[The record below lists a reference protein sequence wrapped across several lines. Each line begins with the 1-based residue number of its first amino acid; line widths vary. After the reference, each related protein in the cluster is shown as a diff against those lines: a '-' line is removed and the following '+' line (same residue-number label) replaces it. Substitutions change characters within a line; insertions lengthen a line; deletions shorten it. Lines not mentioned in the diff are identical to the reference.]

1 MILPADS
8 YIVVNKGNILEIDKK
23 ILIDLYQPLIGSKAI
38 SLYLTLLND
47 LEKKY
52 VNMALDSGRLSPG
65 PFVQKFEKKF
75 AEMHKQKY
83 GIACNSG
90 TSSLHVALEALKEKY
105 SWDQNSEVLVPAIT
119 FIATSNAVMHAGMKP
134 VFVDVD
140 SRTYN
145 IDTKLIEEK
154 ITENTVA
161 IMPVH
166 TFGQPCEMDSIVKI
180 ATKYGLKIVEDCA
193 EAHFAVYKGR
203 PVASFSNIAGS
214 STYVAHTITTGI
226 GGVITTDDTN
236 LAEIARSLIAHG
248 RACTCENCIAYN
260 SKQVCKLRM
269 QTEMDRRFMM
279 IRLGYSYRI
288 GELEGALGVAQLEN
302 KDFIINTR
310 KANAKILTDGLKDVE
325 QYLQL
330 PYYPEYVEHSF
341 MMYPL
346 VIKDDK
352 AFTRNEIVKYLEQNN
367 IETRPMLPLLNQPIY
382 KEIFGDIEKDYP
394 VAQWIN
400 NNGFYV
406 GCHHGLSKEELNMII
421 KTIHAFLEN
430 RIKDK

>member
-1 MILPADS
+1 M
-8 YIVVNKGNILEIDKK
+8 
-23 ILIDLYQPLIGSKAI
+23 
-38 SLYLTLLND
+38 
-47 LEKKY
+47 
-52 VNMALDSGRLSPG
+52 NMALDSGRLSPG

>member
-1 MILPADS
+1 M
-8 YIVVNKGNILEIDKK
+8 VTVNKIGVGYA
-23 ILIDLYQPLIGSKAI
+23 LI
-38 SLYLTLLND
+38 TD

-421 KTIHAFLEN
+421 KTIHAFLDEY
-430 RIKDK
+430 RSTIRWQRQKAVAAFQ

>member
-1 MILPADS
+1 M
-8 YIVVNKGNILEIDKK
+8 VTVNKIGVGYA
-23 ILIDLYQPLIGSKAI
+23 LI
-38 SLYLTLLND
+38 TD

-406 GCHHGLSKEELNMII
+406 GCHHGLSKEE
-421 KTIHAFLEN
+421 N

>member
-1 MILPADS
+1 M
-8 YIVVNKGNILEIDKK
+8 NKIGVGYA
-23 ILIDLYQPLIGSKAI
+23 LI
-38 SLYLTLLND
+38 TD

-394 VAQWIN
+394 VAQWIS

>member
-1 MILPADS
+1 M
-8 YIVVNKGNILEIDKK
+8 VTVNKIGVGYA
-23 ILIDLYQPLIGSKAI
+23 LI
-38 SLYLTLLND
+38 TD

-288 GELEGALGVAQLEN
+288 GELEGPLGGAQLEN

>member
-1 MILPADS
+1 M
-8 YIVVNKGNILEIDKK
+8 NKIGVGYA
-23 ILIDLYQPLIGSKAI
+23 LI
-38 SLYLTLLND
+38 TD

-288 GELEGALGVAQLEN
+288 GVLEGALGVAQLEN

>member
-1 MILPADS
+1 M
-8 YIVVNKGNILEIDKK
+8 VTVNKIGVGYA
-23 ILIDLYQPLIGSKAI
+23 LI
-38 SLYLTLLND
+38 TD

-52 VNMALDSGRLSPG
+52 VNMALDSGRLSSG

>member
-1 MILPADS
+1 MDS
-8 YIVVNKGNILEIDKK
+8 
-23 ILIDLYQPLIGSKAI
+23 
-38 SLYLTLLND
+38 
-47 LEKKY
+47 
-52 VNMALDSGRLSPG
+52 RRHSPG
-65 PFVQKFEKKF
+65 PFVQKIEKKF

>member
-1 MILPADS
+1 M
-8 YIVVNKGNILEIDKK
+8 NKIGVGYA
-23 ILIDLYQPLIGSKAI
+23 LI
-38 SLYLTLLND
+38 TD

-346 VIKDDK
+346 VIKDEK

>member
-1 MILPADS
+1 M
-8 YIVVNKGNILEIDKK
+8 VTVNKIGVGYA
-23 ILIDLYQPLIGSKAI
+23 LI
-38 SLYLTLLND
+38 TD

-302 KDFIINTR
+302 KDSIINTR

>member
-1 MILPADS
+1 M
-8 YIVVNKGNILEIDKK
+8 NKIGVGYA
-23 ILIDLYQPLIGSKAI
+23 LI
-38 SLYLTLLND
+38 TD

-310 KANAKILTDGLKDVE
+310 KANAKILTDGLKVVV

>member
-1 MILPADS
+1 M
-8 YIVVNKGNILEIDKK
+8 NKIGVGYA
-23 ILIDLYQPLIGSKAI
+23 LI
-38 SLYLTLLND
+38 TD

>member
-1 MILPADS
+1 M
-8 YIVVNKGNILEIDKK
+8 VTVNKIGVGYA
-23 ILIDLYQPLIGSKAI
+23 LI
-38 SLYLTLLND
+38 TD

-406 GCHHGLSKEELNMII
+406 GCHHGLSKEELNIII

>member
-1 MILPADS
+1 M
-8 YIVVNKGNILEIDKK
+8 NKIGVGYA
-23 ILIDLYQPLIGSKAI
+23 LI
-38 SLYLTLLND
+38 TD

-145 IDTKLIEEK
+145 IDTKLIEVI

-161 IMPVH
+161 IMPVQ

>member
-1 MILPADS
+1 M
-8 YIVVNKGNILEIDKK
+8 NKIGVGYA
-23 ILIDLYQPLIGSKAI
+23 LI
-38 SLYLTLLND
+38 TD

-65 PFVQKFEKKF
+65 PFVQKFEKQF
-75 AEMHKQKY
+75 AEMHEQKY

-166 TFGQPCEMDSIVKI
+166 TFGQPCEMDSIVEI

>member
-1 MILPADS
+1 M
-8 YIVVNKGNILEIDKK
+8 VTVNKIGVGYA
-23 ILIDLYQPLIGSKAI
+23 LI
-38 SLYLTLLND
+38 TD

-421 KTIHAFLEN
+421 KMIHAFLEN

>member
-1 MILPADS
+1 M
-8 YIVVNKGNILEIDKK
+8 NKIGVGYA
-23 ILIDLYQPLIGSKAI
+23 LI
-38 SLYLTLLND
+38 TD

-406 GCHHGLSKEELNMII
+406 GCHHGLSTEELNMII

>member
-1 MILPADS
+1 M
-8 YIVVNKGNILEIDKK
+8 NKIGVGYA
-23 ILIDLYQPLIGSKAI
+23 LI
-38 SLYLTLLND
+38 TD

-180 ATKYGLKIVEDCA
+180 APKYGLKIVEDCA

>member
-1 MILPADS
+1 M
-8 YIVVNKGNILEIDKK
+8 NKIGVGYA
-23 ILIDLYQPLIGSKAI
+23 LI
-38 SLYLTLLND
+38 TD

-166 TFGQPCEMDSIVKI
+166 TFGQPCELDSIVKI

-421 KTIHAFLEN
+421 KTNHAFLEN

>member
-1 MILPADS
+1 M
-8 YIVVNKGNILEIDKK
+8 NKIGVGYA
-23 ILIDLYQPLIGSKAI
+23 LI
-38 SLYLTLLND
+38 TD

-352 AFTRNEIVKYLEQNN
+352 AFTRNAIVKYLEQNN

>member
-1 MILPADS
+1 M
-8 YIVVNKGNILEIDKK
+8 NKIGVGYA
-23 ILIDLYQPLIGSKAI
+23 LI
-38 SLYLTLLND
+38 TD

-406 GCHHGLSKEELNMII
+406 GCHHGLSKN
-421 KTIHAFLEN
+421 
-430 RIKDK
+430 

>member
-1 MILPADS
+1 M
-8 YIVVNKGNILEIDKK
+8 NKIGVGYA
-23 ILIDLYQPLIGSKAI
+23 LI
-38 SLYLTLLND
+38 TD

-52 VNMALDSGRLSPG
+52 VNMALDSGRLSSG

-75 AEMHKQKY
+75 AEMHEQKY

-105 SWDQNSEVLVPAIT
+105 SWSENSEVLVPAIT
-119 FIATSNAVMHAGMKP
+119 FIATSNAVMHAGMTP
-134 VFVDVD
+134 VFVDVN

-145 IDTKLIEEK
+145 IDPNLIEEK

-166 TFGQPCEMDSIVKI
+166 TFGQPCEMDPIIKI
-180 ATKYGLKIVEDCA
+180 AAKHGLKIVEDCA
-193 EAHFAVYKGR
+193 EAHFAVYKGK
-203 PVASFSNIAGS
+203 PVASFGDIAGS

-226 GGVITTDDTN
+226 GGVITTDDTD

-310 KANAKILTDGLKDVE
+310 KANAKILTEGLKDVV

-346 VIKDDK
+346 VIKDERV
-352 AFTRNEIVKYLEQNN
+352 FTRDEIVKYLEQNN

-394 VAQWIN
+394 VARWIN

>member
-1 MILPADS
+1 M
-8 YIVVNKGNILEIDKK
+8 VTVNKIGVGYA
-23 ILIDLYQPLIGSKAI
+23 LI
-38 SLYLTLLND
+38 TD

-214 STYVAHTITTGI
+214 STYVAHTITTDI

>member
-1 MILPADS
+1 M
-8 YIVVNKGNILEIDKK
+8 VTVNKIGVGYA
-23 ILIDLYQPLIGSKAI
+23 LI
-38 SLYLTLLND
+38 TD

-134 VFVDVD
+134 DFVDVD

>member
-1 MILPADS
+1 M
-8 YIVVNKGNILEIDKK
+8 NKIGVGYA
-23 ILIDLYQPLIGSKAI
+23 LI
-38 SLYLTLLND
+38 TD

-75 AEMHKQKY
+75 AEMHKKKY

>member
-1 MILPADS
+1 M
-8 YIVVNKGNILEIDKK
+8 NK
-23 ILIDLYQPLIGSKAI
+23 IGVGYA
-38 SLYLTLLND
+38 LLTD

>member
-1 MILPADS
+1 M
-8 YIVVNKGNILEIDKK
+8 VTVNKIGVGYA
-23 ILIDLYQPLIGSKAI
+23 LI
-38 SLYLTLLND
+38 TD

-193 EAHFAVYKGR
+193 EAHFAVYKGQ

>member
-1 MILPADS
+1 M
-8 YIVVNKGNILEIDKK
+8 NKIGVGYA
-23 ILIDLYQPLIGSKAI
+23 LI
-38 SLYLTLLND
+38 TD

-430 RIKDK
+430 GIKDK

>member
-1 MILPADS
+1 M
-8 YIVVNKGNILEIDKK
+8 VTVNKIGVGYA
-23 ILIDLYQPLIGSKAI
+23 LI
-38 SLYLTLLND
+38 TD

-406 GCHHGLSKEELNMII
+406 GCHHGLSKEKLNMII

>member
-1 MILPADS
+1 M
-8 YIVVNKGNILEIDKK
+8 
-23 ILIDLYQPLIGSKAI
+23 
-38 SLYLTLLND
+38 
-47 LEKKY
+47 
-52 VNMALDSGRLSPG
+52 
-65 PFVQKFEKKF
+65 
-75 AEMHKQKY
+75 
-83 GIACNSG
+83 
-90 TSSLHVALEALKEKY
+90 
-105 SWDQNSEVLVPAIT
+105 
-119 FIATSNAVMHAGMKP
+119 
-134 VFVDVD
+134 
-140 SRTYN
+140 
-145 IDTKLIEEK
+145 
-154 ITENTVA
+154 
-161 IMPVH
+161 
-166 TFGQPCEMDSIVKI
+166 
-180 ATKYGLKIVEDCA
+180 KIVEDCA

>member
-1 MILPADS
+1 M
-8 YIVVNKGNILEIDKK
+8 VTVNKIGVGYA
-23 ILIDLYQPLIGSKAI
+23 LI
-38 SLYLTLLND
+38 TD

-180 ATKYGLKIVEDCA
+180 ATKYELKIVEDCA

>member
-1 MILPADS
+1 M
-8 YIVVNKGNILEIDKK
+8 VTVNKIGVGYA
-23 ILIDLYQPLIGSKAI
+23 LI
-38 SLYLTLLND
+38 TD

-161 IMPVH
+161 IMPVN

>member
-1 MILPADS
+1 M
-8 YIVVNKGNILEIDKK
+8 VTVNKIGVGYA
-23 ILIDLYQPLIGSKAI
+23 LI
-38 SLYLTLLND
+38 TD

-310 KANAKILTDGLKDVE
+310 KANAQILTDGLKDVE

>member
-1 MILPADS
+1 M
-8 YIVVNKGNILEIDKK
+8 NKIGVGYA
-23 ILIDLYQPLIGSKAI
+23 LI
-38 SLYLTLLND
+38 TD

-279 IRLGYSYRI
+279 IRLGSSYRI

-367 IETRPMLPLLNQPIY
+367 IETRTMLPLLNQPIY